1 MRAIPIASTNIRPEG
16 WDLFE
21 EFKFNPFSKNGSL
34 YDFSLEVSD
43 GDILGEFAGRNCYES
58 FHKPNPDTAE
68 NKAYLNNILEIEHES
83 ILEHASVSFYVSGV
97 SRNVLL
103 ELERHRHL
111 SYSVISTRYV
121 SPEKM
126 GVVIHPNTPESIR
139 EAILLHDTAGRMLAD
154 KIYMRSRAE
163 GGYGVKESRE
173 IARQVLGGNTE
184 TKMVVTG
191 NLRAWR
197 YVVNLRWHP
206 KADKEIQLLAEEIL
220 KGLKKVAPNSVQD
233 FPNPED
239 IDA

>member
-1 MRAIPIASTNIRPEG
+1 MRVVPIASTNIRPEG

-21 EFKFNPFSKNGSL
+21 ELGFDPFTGVGL
-34 YDFSLEVSD
+34 DEFISD
-43 GDILGEFAGRNCYES
+43 GDVLGEFAGRNCYLS
-58 FHKPNPDTAE
+58 HHKPNPATAE
-68 NKAYLNNILEIEHES
+68 NAAYLKNILEIEHES
-83 ILEHASVSFYVSGV
+83 ILEHSSVSFYVSGV

-111 SYSVISTRYV
+111 SFSVVSTRYV
-121 SPEKM
+121 APNKM
-126 GVVIHPNTPESIR
+126 GVVLHPNTPEDLR
-139 EAILLHDTAGRMLAD
+139 EDILAHDQKGRWLAERV
-154 KIYMRSRAE
+154 YLRSKVQ
-163 GGYGVKESRE
+163 GYEVKESRE

-233 FPNPED
+233 FPDPGD